1 MAVGILQIPALH
13 EPVYNKLWFVVSGS
27 NSTQPNYKI
36 IALVKDLGGNT
47 IAKLKQPTDPTYTT
61 KAAFDIHRV
70 LESYVT
76 HTIDIGADRITRAT
90 GNYTAYTVE
99 FGEEYGATPAEYY
112 YTTETAT
119 QIAVNIALSPRE
131 YLSFDATTYTEGNS
145 TRKFLNRYKGTRK
158 VFTTTKAFLYFMQE
172 MNNATSKVT
181 TVGVNSY
188 NAAGALVASA
198 EITQPYDGTSDD
210 HTQLYFPAGPTN
222 LNLIPALQLTSG
234 TAGSVIPANTSYYDI
249 LLNFDTGSVYGEILR
264 FEIIDNCS
272 KYTNYPIY
280 WLGQFGNVEVYNF
293 NRRSDIVNNIERSNF
308 KTALGGFLT
317 STTYGYGLGDRQET
331 QYNTE
336 VTQSVTVNTDNLSEA
351 EMQLMQELAQSP
363 QVWSYEDGALIPI
376 IVTDTTFNY
385 KKKAN
390 DKIFNFTMTFNYS
403 STLELQ
409 RY

>member
-36 IALVKDLGGNT
+36 IALIKDLGGNT

-131 YLSFDATTYTEGNS
+131 YLSFDATAYTVGGS
-145 TRKFLNRYKGTRK
+145 TRKFLNRFKGTRK
-158 VFTTTKAFLYFMQE
+158 IFTTTKAFLYFMQE
-172 MNNATSKVT
+172 MNNATSLVT
-181 TVGVNSY
+181 TVGVTAY
-188 NAAGALVASA
+188 DVAGNTLATT

-210 HTQLYFPAGPTN
+210 HTQLYFPSGPTN

-234 TAGSVIPANTSYYDI
+234 TAGSVIPANTSYYTI
-249 LLNFDTGSVYGEILR
+249 QVNFDGTAQYGEILR
-264 FEIIDNCS
+264 YEIIDNCS
-272 KYTNYPIY
+272 KYANYPIY

-317 STTYGYGLGDRQET
+317 STTYGYGIGDRQET

-351 EMQLMQELAQSP
+351 EMQLMAELAQSP